1 MIALDIVL
9 NGIVLGGMYALV
21 AIGLNFQY
29 GIARI
34 MNLSYGEGLMLAAF
48 ATFWLFTLNIFD
60 PLVSLV
66 VLTPVAFVANW
77 AIFWIFIQP
86 LMRRARVQAQ
96 LERDSILVTFGL
108 LFVLEGVA
116 LVSWGGQ
123 SRGYLYMAELIEFSD
138 VSLFLNRVIAFAVAC
153 VLGGAAFMFLKWT
166 RVGTA
171 MRAIAVDPIAAQL
184 VAVNVRRYSALAFAA
199 GGAMIAAAG
208 SLVSMFIA
216 VEPST
221 GIAFTL
227 KALIVVILGGV
238 GHMGGALLA
247 GIILGL
253 AETLTAYLVDPGLTL
268 AVNFALFLLIL
279 LIRPT
284 GLFGRQ

>member
-34 MNLSYGEGLMLAAF
+34 MNLSYGEGLMIAAF
-48 ATFWLFTLNIFD
+48 ATFWLFTLDIFG

-66 VLTPVAFVANW
+66 VLTPAAFAVNW
-77 AIFWIFIQP
+77 AIFWIFLQP
-86 LMRRARVQAQ
+86 LARRSPSQAE

-108 LFVLEGVA
+108 LFVVEGIA
-116 LVSWGGQ
+116 LWLWGGET
-123 SRGYLYMAELIEFSD
+123 RGYLYMAELIEFSD
-138 VSLFLNRVIAFAVAC
+138 VSLFLNRVVAFGVAC
-153 VLGGAAFMFLKWT
+153 GLGAAAFVFLRRT
-166 RVGTA
+166 RVGIA
-171 MRAIAVDPIAAQL
+171 MRAIAVDPVAAQL

-247 GIILGL
+247 GVILGL
-253 AETLTAYLVDPGLTL
+253 AETITAYLVDPGLTL

-284 GLFGRQ
+284 GLFGRR